1 MTILQIKRYL
11 FSTLLILLISG
22 NMFSQE
28 GTVTINQDKEIEA
41 LLKIKK
47 TIETSSDRYKI
58 QIYSG
63 LSRSSAETARSE
75 FLENYSD
82 WPTSIEFETP
92 NFKIW
97 VGNFRNRLEADRA
110 LIRIKKTF
118 MNAFIFRPKKNLDK
132 KRG

>member
-1 MTILQIKRYL
+1 MKLIASKLNIIIFALVILNCNYL
-11 FSTLLILLISG
+11 L
-22 NMFSQE
+22 SQE
-28 GTVTINQDKEIEA
+28 GNLEINQDSEIEA

-47 TIETSSDRYKI
+47 SIESKSSKYKI

-63 LSRSSAETARSE
+63 PNRSSAESVRTE

-82 WPTSIEFETP
+82 WPSSLEYETP
-92 NFKIW
+92 NYKIW
-97 VGNFRNRLEADRA
+97 VGDFKSRLQADRA

-118 MNAFIFRPKKNLDK
+118 VNAFIFQPNGSK

>member
-1 MTILQIKRYL
+1 MTIVSIKRNL
-11 FSTLLILLISG
+11 FSTLLVILISG

-82 WPTSIEFETP
+82 WSTSIEFETP

-118 MNAFIFRPKKNLDK
+118 MNAFIFRPKKN
-132 KRG
+132 

>member
-22 NMFSQE
+22 NIFSQE

-47 TIETSSDRYKI
+47 TVETSSDRYKI

-63 LSRSSAETARSE
+63 LSRSSAETARSN

-82 WPTSIEFETP
+82 WSTSIEFETP

-118 MNAFIFRPKKNLDK
+118 MNAFIFRPKKN
-132 KRG
+132 

>member
-1 MTILQIKRYL
+1 MKLLLEKVSTIIL
-11 FSTLLILLISG
+11 FVILLISSSS
-22 NMFSQE
+22 FSQQ

-63 LSRSSAETARSE
+63 LSRSSAESARSE

-82 WPTSIEFETP
+82 WSTSIEFETP

-118 MNAFIFRPKKNLDK
+118 MNAFIFRPKKN
-132 KRG
+132 